1 VSAARARRPALVAI
15 VVVVAGMVLTVAAVR
30 GLFAILRVN
39 VVMTSSGQ
47 REWQAGAPVP
57 VPRAK

>member
-1 VSAARARRPALVAI
+1 VNAAGTRRSALVAV

-30 GLFAILRVN
+30 GLFAILRMH

-47 REWQAGAPVP
+47 RAWQAAAPVP
-57 VPRAK
+57 VPAAK

>member
-1 VSAARARRPALVAI
+1 VSAAGTRSSALVAV

-30 GLFAILRVN
+30 GLFAILRMH